1 MEQQAPED
9 AAWLGG
15 AGAGRALSGAGR
27 DSGGLLLPCTYVRVD
42 LFLKAE
48 NQLFPSRAAS
58 PRGPLR
64 CSVRGTL
71 KAGTTRPLTPLLPVP
86 RAEQQPDAHGGWHPP
101 SARPSPPR
109 DRAPCGAGDT
119 GSPPRAGHRAL
130 ASGSAQTP
138 RFGILNLACSF
149 STGIFRVLH
158 VPEAARRA
166 RSRASSSGAR
176 PALLPPAGP
185 GCSAAGPRRRCPDLG
200 RSSLLRPRAG
210 TPALSQPGS
219 GDASPRSH
227 SVPSPLPSCSQLPL
241 PARMEQSRLFSRRA
255 ARTSYSHQRHRLGR
269 SSSSWPRG
277 CGETGA
283 SSFHALLGLLCCHLS
298 QCHQPRRRGLFS

>member
-15 AGAGRALSGAGR
+15 AGTGRALSGAGR

-42 LFLKAE
+42 SFIKAE

-166 RSRASSSGAR
+166 RS
-176 PALLPPAGP
+176 
-185 GCSAAGPRRRCPDLG
+185 
-200 RSSLLRPRAG
+200 
-210 TPALSQPGS
+210 
-219 GDASPRSH
+219 
-227 SVPSPLPSCSQLPL
+227 
-241 PARMEQSRLFSRRA
+241 
-255 ARTSYSHQRHRLGR
+255 
-269 SSSSWPRG
+269 
-277 CGETGA
+277 
-283 SSFHALLGLLCCHLS
+283 
-298 QCHQPRRRGLFS
+298 